1 MAARITGVLFLCCV
15 VLSCGL
21 PVDTSHSR
29 ALGNKRHDVNKESNT
44 KKLAPGSPPRTEG
57 IYDVFGRS
65 NSPPRTEG
73 IYDVFGRSNSP
84 PRTEGIYDVF
94 GRSNSPPRTEGIY
107 DVFGRSNTNPGTRR
121 FHRSSGLDIY
131 SHLAALS
138 GGSVIGSNKTD
149 VEHASSITVAEA
161 ALASPVVVMVTRVN
175 ATPPRDVTFNVDS
188 ALTLIL
194 VEVTGHIT
202 KSAIQLSDPKGAA
215 VGKVTLAVDSAGA
228 LVYKIVKPSPGSWK
242 LHFSDMLHY
251 DVIVK
256 GDSDVSFQAQFMML
270 NPDTGYAISVPGD
283 PPAGINLTLAI
294 EINGVDKTQNITAVT
309 LYALNG
315 DVIKSAVLT
324 PVGRTGARYKA
335 AINLPAKDLRL
346 GISGIDNHGNSFTR
360 MSETAVS
367 PESEFKV
374 TFNITAGESS
384 TSGTGGVHLPF
395 VVTNYGVPGSFSVQV
410 TSTNTVLKPV
420 VSPNSF
426 TVMKGHSYTGTVT
439 VTANI
444 TAPSTAGDVV
454 LTVTAPSG
462 VSDYVTTPVIIYSRP
477 TASAVS
483 TRMTSTSSE
492 TTPPTAAAVSVVTKE
507 GSMLGSRTP
516 SSVTKGP
523 SASTLAASTG
533 RTASTQ
539 LPGYTSPLSSTTLGS
554 MASIS
559 SGLHPTTA
567 SMSSQR
573 PRSTEPSRVPESKA
587 TTSGGI
593 AGFTD
598 SMSTEALGPT
608 TTTSDG
614 LSGSTANTAKGLLGS
629 TTSTP
634 KGLPG
639 STTSTAKELP
649 GSTTSTSKGLPGSTT
664 STSKELPGSTI
675 STSKE
680 LTGSTTST
688 SKELP
693 GSTTSTSKELTGST
707 TSTSKGLSGSTT
719 STSKELTGST
729 TSTAKE
735 LPGSTTST
743 SKELTGSTT
752 STSKELTGSTTS
764 TSKELSGST
773 AFTPKYLGSTTSTS
787 KYLGST
793 TSTSKY
799 LGSTAS
805 TSEGLPTMKPA
816 IIASIVC
823 GCVAAVAGVGL
834 CVLILTKR
842 GWPRSHSDKANHYMD
857 SGQYSNSS
865 IDKATYNAGYEMDSY
880 QPHKD

>member
-1 MAARITGVLFLCCV
+1 MAARITGVLILCCV

-21 PVDTSHSR
+21 PITHPDFSHQGYDVDISHSWT
-29 ALGNKRHDVNKESNT
+29 LGNKRHDANKESNT
-44 KKLAPGSPPRTEG
+44 KKLAP
-57 IYDVFGRS
+57 D
-65 NSPPRTEG
+65 
-73 IYDVFGRSNSP
+73 
-84 PRTEGIYDVF
+84 
-94 GRSNSPPRTEGIY
+94 SPPRTEGIY
-107 DVFGRSNTNPGTRR
+107 DVFGRSNTNQGTRR
-121 FHRSSGLDIY
+121 FQRSSGLDIY

-149 VEHASSITVAEA
+149 VDHASSITVAEA

-202 KSAIQLSDPKGAA
+202 KSAIQLSDPKGVA

-242 LHFSDMLHY
+242 LHFSDMLQY

-256 GDSDVSFQAQFMML
+256 GNSDVSFQAEFMMQ
-270 NPDTGYAISVPGD
+270 NPDTGFAISVPGD
-283 PPAGINLTLAI
+283 PPAGKHLTLAI
-294 EINGVDKTQNITAVT
+294 EMNGVDKTQNITAVT

-324 PVGRTGARYKA
+324 PVGHMGNRYKA
-335 AINLPAKDLRL
+335 EINLPAKDLRL

-360 MSETAVS
+360 LSETAVS

-384 TSGTGGVHLPF
+384 TLGTGGVHLPF
-395 VVTNYGVPGSFSVQV
+395 VVTNHGVSGSFSVQV

-426 TVMKGHSYTGTVT
+426 TIMKGHSYTGTVT

-477 TASAVS
+477 TANAVS

-539 LPGYTSPLSSTTLGS
+539 LPGYTSPLYSTTLGS

-559 SGLHPTTA
+559 SGLHPPTA

-573 PRSTEPSRVPESKA
+573 PRSTEPSSVLEYKT

-598 SMSTEALGPT
+598 STSTETLGPT
-608 TTTSDG
+608 TTTSG
-614 LSGSTANTAKGLLGS
+614 LSGSTAYTAKGMPGS
-629 TTSTP
+629 TTSTA

-639 STTSTAKELP
+639 STTSTAKGP
-649 GSTTSTSKGLPGSTT
+649 PGSTT
-664 STSKELPGSTI
+664 STSKELPGSTTP
-675 STSKE
+675 TSRE
-680 LTGSTTST
+680 LPGSTAST

-693 GSTTSTSKELTGST
+693 GSTTSTSKELPGST
-707 TSTSKGLSGSTT
+707 A
-719 STSKELTGST
+719 STSKELPGST
-729 TSTAKE
+729 ASTSKE

-743 SKELTGSTT
+743 SKELPGSTA
-752 STSKELTGSTTS
+752 STSKELPGA
-764 TSKELSGST
+764 K
-773 AFTPKYLGSTTSTS
+773 
-787 KYLGST
+787 

-823 GCVAAVAGVGL
+823 GCVAAVAVVGL

-842 GWPRSHSDKANHYMD
+842 GWPCSHSDKADHYMD

-865 IDKATYNAGYEMDSY
+865 IDKATSNAGYEMDSY